1 VKRIMKITLRSV
13 LGLLLLLSPALLR
26 AQMGYNSVVVVP
38 DGRIETDSVPA
49 NTSSVYLFSTL
60 PGHSYSIE
68 QSRGLS
74 QPTLPMY
81 VFAGCPGPF
90 MGNAVNDTSSM
101 DPAVALNTGFGQ
113 QRQREAFACTGPVF
127 PSMTPGQASI
137 MINNF
142 NPAPYTFSITVTDTT
157 LLSAKWAAT
166 INSDTF
172 WTFTNTSSAPV
183 NISINTLDATGFAQ
197 FFPGLPF
204 PGNSTSIAPGA
215 VLSIDTTQIPPEFRA
230 NPPGG
235 TPLGGSVRVT
245 EDGPPGAILATATIV
260 TNAGS
265 PTPTTE
271 SVKIAPKH
279 Q

>member
-1 VKRIMKITLRSV
+1 MKIAFRSV
-13 LGLLLLLSPALLR
+13 LALYLLLSPALLR
-26 AQMGYNSVVVVP
+26 AQMGYNTAVVVP
-38 DGRIETDSVPA
+38 DGRSETDSIPG
-49 NTSSVYLFSTL
+49 NSNSVYLFATQ

-90 MGNAVNDTSSM
+90 FGVTVNDTSLM
-101 DPAVALNTGFGQ
+101 DPAVVLNGGFGQ

-127 PSMTPGQASI
+127 PSMTPGQSSI
-137 MINNF
+137 MINNMDP
-142 NPAPYTFSITVTDTT
+142 NPYPFSLTVTDTT
-157 LLSAKWAAT
+157 LFSAKWAAT
-166 INSDTF
+166 TNSDTF

-183 NISINTLDATGFAQ
+183 NISINTLDTYGFAQ

-215 VLSIDTTQIPPEFRA
+215 SLLIDTTQIPSYFRTD
-230 NPPGG
+230 PPGG

-245 EDGPPGAILATATIV
+245 QDGPPGAILATATIV
-260 TNAGS
+260 SNGGT
-265 PTPTTE
+265 PTPTIE
-271 SVKIAPKH
+271 NVSIAAK
-279 Q
+279 QQ